1 MLNYYICNANAG
13 WEQELDLGVFSEAAQ
28 CLDDEMTSNKRNF
41 IVEQKMFCI
50 TFHHLGPVVFI
61 QNMIYALYN
70 YGDSL
75 IIYYIGRV
83 QFTRA
88 SVIFKVSFFS
98 FGLRLMYPLL
108 IVIFCCI

>member
-1 MLNYYICNANAG
+1 
-13 WEQELDLGVFSEAAQ
+13 
-28 CLDDEMTSNKRNF
+28 
-41 IVEQKMFCI
+41 MFCI
-50 TFHHLGPVVFI
+50 TFHHLGSVVI
-61 QNMIYALYN
+61 SLLSRKNVLYHFSPFRISCLFSRHDLCTLH